1 MIIGFD
7 GKMAVSDNKELGNFS
22 RLIIDVLS
30 QYYPKNHYMV
40 YAPQARE
47 NRDLTPLLA
56 RTSVHLK
63 TPRHALST
71 TLWRNRGGILN
82 DAEHHHT
89 RLFHGIAGVLPS
101 KMSSYTIPS
110 VVSIFDLTYLH
121 YPKNFNFFDRMRY
134 HAKTRRSCQVA
145 KRVIAVSEYAKRDIV
160 DNYGVSADKVCV
172 AYPGVDERYLREIND
187 KELNDV
193 KRKYGLP
200 EKFIVS
206 AGRIVRHR
214 NALQALQALEQ
225 LGDKAIKLVLLGKS
239 TDYYDEV
246 KNYAAQHKMSNQ
258 ITHISRASAAD
269 LPAIYHLALACV
281 MPSRYESFAM
291 PIIEAQ
297 CCGTPV
303 VAATGSCM
311 EEVGGDGALY
321 VSPDDVNALAD
332 ALGTSSATT
341 RCATNSSSGAKST
354 HSASPAKQWPTPS
367 SPATSRPSTPSNRK
381 KKL

>member
-332 ALGTSSATT
+332 ALGRVISDNALRNQLIERGKVNAQRFT
-341 RCATNSSSGAKST
+341 RQAMADAIIACYEQALDAK
-354 HSASPAKQWPTPS
+354 
-367 SPATSRPSTPSNRK
+367 
-381 KKL
+381 

>member
-56 RTSVHLK
+56 RTSAHLK

-101 KMSSYTIPS
+101 KMSSYKIPS

-225 LGDKAIKLVLLGKS
+225 LGDKTIKLVLLGKS

-321 VSPDDVNALAD
+321 VSHDDVNALAD
-332 ALGTSSATT
+332 ALGRVISDNALRNQLIERGKVNAQRFT
-341 RCATNSSSGAKST
+341 RQAMADAIIACYEQALDAK
-354 HSASPAKQWPTPS
+354 
-367 SPATSRPSTPSNRK
+367 
-381 KKL
+381 

>member
-1 MIIGFD
+1 
-7 GKMAVSDNKELGNFS
+7 MAVSDNKELGNFS

-332 ALGTSSATT
+332 GLGRVISDNALRNQLIERGKVNAQRFT
-341 RCATNSSSGAKST
+341 RQAMADAIIACYEQALDAK
-354 HSASPAKQWPTPS
+354 
-367 SPATSRPSTPSNRK
+367 
-381 KKL
+381 

>member
-332 ALGTSSATT
+332 GLGRVISDNALRNQLIERGKVNAQRFT
-341 RCATNSSSGAKST
+341 RQAMADAIIACYEQALDAK
-354 HSASPAKQWPTPS
+354 
-367 SPATSRPSTPSNRK
+367 
-381 KKL
+381 

>member
-7 GKMAVSDNKELGNFS
+7 GKMAVSDNKELGDFS

-101 KMSSYTIPS
+101 KMSSYKIPS

-321 VSPDDVNALAD
+321 VSPDDINALAD
-332 ALGTSSATT
+332 ALGRVISDNALRNQLIERGKVNAQRFT
-341 RCATNSSSGAKST
+341 RQAMADAIIACYEQALDAK
-354 HSASPAKQWPTPS
+354 
-367 SPATSRPSTPSNRK
+367 
-381 KKL
+381 

>member
-101 KMSSYTIPS
+101 KMSSYKIPS

-134 HAKTRRSCQVA
+134 HAKTRRSCRVA

-246 KNYAAQHKMSNQ
+246 KNYAAQHKMSDQ

-332 ALGTSSATT
+332 ALGRVISDNALRNQLIERGKVNAQRFT
-341 RCATNSSSGAKST
+341 RQAMADAIIACYEQALDAK
-354 HSASPAKQWPTPS
+354 
-367 SPATSRPSTPSNRK
+367 
-381 KKL
+381 

>member
-82 DAEHHHT
+82 DAEHNHT

-101 KMSSYTIPS
+101 KMSSYKIPS

-225 LGDKAIKLVLLGKS
+225 LGDNAIKLVLLGKS
-239 TDYYDEV
+239 TNYYDEV

-332 ALGTSSATT
+332 ALGRVISDNALRNQLIERGKVNAQRFT
-341 RCATNSSSGAKST
+341 RQAMADAIIACYEQALDAK
-354 HSASPAKQWPTPS
+354 
-367 SPATSRPSTPSNRK
+367 
-381 KKL
+381 

>member
-101 KMSSYTIPS
+101 KMSSYKIPS

-145 KRVIAVSEYAKRDIV
+145 KRVIAVSEYANLDIV

-332 ALGTSSATT
+332 ALGRVISDNALRNQLIERGKVNAQRFT
-341 RCATNSSSGAKST
+341 RQAMADAIIACYEQALDAK
-354 HSASPAKQWPTPS
+354 
-367 SPATSRPSTPSNRK
+367 
-381 KKL
+381 

>member
-7 GKMAVSDNKELGNFS
+7 GKMAVSDNKEIGDFS

-101 KMSSYTIPS
+101 KMSSYKIPS

-246 KNYAAQHKMSNQ
+246 KKYAAQHKMSDQ

-321 VSPDDVNALAD
+321 ASPDDVNALAD
-332 ALGTSSATT
+332 ALGRVISDNALRNQLIERGKVNAQRFT
-341 RCATNSSSGAKST
+341 RQAMADAIIACYEQTLDAK
-354 HSASPAKQWPTPS
+354 
-367 SPATSRPSTPSNRK
+367 
-381 KKL
+381 

>member
-7 GKMAVSDNKELGNFS
+7 GKMAVSDNKELGDFS

-101 KMSSYTIPS
+101 KMSSYKIPS

-246 KNYAAQHKMSNQ
+246 KNYAAQHKMSDQ

-332 ALGTSSATT
+332 ALGRVISDNALRNQLIERGKVNAQRFT
-341 RCATNSSSGAKST
+341 RQAMADAIIACYEQALDAK
-354 HSASPAKQWPTPS
+354 
-367 SPATSRPSTPSNRK
+367 
-381 KKL
+381 

>member
-101 KMSSYTIPS
+101 KMSSYKIPS

-311 EEVGGDGALY
+311 EEVGGNGALY

-332 ALGTSSATT
+332 ALGRVISDNALRNQLIERGKVNAQRFT
-341 RCATNSSSGAKST
+341 RQAMADAIIACYEQALDAK
-354 HSASPAKQWPTPS
+354 
-367 SPATSRPSTPSNRK
+367 
-381 KKL
+381 

>member
-7 GKMAVSDNKELGNFS
+7 GKMAVSDNKEIGDFS

-71 TLWRNRGGILN
+71 TLWRNRGGILS

-101 KMSSYTIPS
+101 KMSSYKIPS

-246 KNYAAQHKMSNQ
+246 KKYAAQHKMSDQ

-321 VSPDDVNALAD
+321 ASPDDVNALAD
-332 ALGTSSATT
+332 ALGRVISDNALRNQLIERGKVNAQRFT
-341 RCATNSSSGAKST
+341 RQAMADAIVASYEQALDAK
-354 HSASPAKQWPTPS
+354 
-367 SPATSRPSTPSNRK
+367 
-381 KKL
+381 

>member
-7 GKMAVSDNKELGNFS
+7 GKMAVSDNKELGDFS

-63 TPRHALST
+63 TPRHALIT
-71 TLWRNRGGILN
+71 TLWRILGGILN
-82 DAEHHHT
+82 DADHHHT

-101 KMSSYTIPS
+101 KMSSYKIPS

-321 VSPDDVNALAD
+321 VSPDDINALAD
-332 ALGTSSATT
+332 ALGRVISDNALRNQLIERGKVNAQRFT
-341 RCATNSSSGAKST
+341 RQAMADAIIACYEQALDAK
-354 HSASPAKQWPTPS
+354 
-367 SPATSRPSTPSNRK
+367 
-381 KKL
+381 